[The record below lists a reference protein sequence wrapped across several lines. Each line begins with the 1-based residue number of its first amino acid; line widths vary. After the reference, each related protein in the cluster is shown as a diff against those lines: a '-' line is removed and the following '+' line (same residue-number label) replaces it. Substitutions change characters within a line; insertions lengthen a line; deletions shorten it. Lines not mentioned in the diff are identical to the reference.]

1 MHRCGRFFCQRLRE
15 QSGFIWSTITDNTRK
30 AKFVNGQSS
39 FIWFWIMCRR
49 STQSRWMDW
58 IRCIPVASSLG
69 FRMVPTCI
77 RRAFCRKNWSRIVP
91 APGWNIWW
99 GALNTLQMHSM
110 VHISST
116 RNSLERC
123 QFGGCQREHT
133 ICCAQST
140 MSGRNMQ
147 GKIILHISTKVLVR
161 WTAWMSGFQKD
172 HICIR
177 CGFKMARKSAR
188 DCRQRKSI
196 FRFFGPMY

>member
-1 MHRCGRFFCQRLRE
+1 MGRFE
-15 QSGFIWSTITDNTRK
+15 Q
-30 AKFVNGQSS
+30 
-39 FIWFWIMCRR
+39 
-49 STQSRWMDW
+49 
-58 IRCIPVASSLG
+58 CIA
-69 FRMVPTCI
+69 
-77 RRAFCRKNWSRIVP
+77 
-91 APGWNIWW
+91 
-99 GALNTLQMHSM
+99 LQMHSM

-116 RNSLERC
+116 RNSSERC

-147 GKIILHISTKVLVR
+147 GKIILHISTKV
-161 WTAWMSGFQKD
+161 WCGEPPECAGFRKD

-196 FRFFGPMY
+196 FRFFGPSTKEPARDRGRASAGREYPAASGRPTVY